1 MSDLLFKVK
10 ENLIVEH
17 SADDEL
23 ITRLISAAVDYAERY
38 QHLEEG
44 YYSQEGN
51 TMPRT
56 TEQGIIIC
64 ALANCAHNLLRE
76 DLSIETAGFNIL
88 DGKNLKPFAVIVDDM
103 VSRNTDVRDAADP
116 EEIGS
121 IGEGGEVSPSD

>member
-44 YYSQEGN
+44 YYSEEG
-51 TMPRT
+51 TKMPTT
-56 TEQGIIIC
+56 TEQGIIMLVSHWYESRDGSTGGFFADNTQAAQQVLI
-64 ALANCAHNLLRE
+64 AVNSLLR
-76 DLSIETAGFNIL
+76 L
-88 DGKNLKPFAVIVDDM
+88 D
-103 VSRNTDVRDAADP
+103 RDWQ
-116 EEIGS
+116 
-121 IGEGGEVSPSD
+121 V